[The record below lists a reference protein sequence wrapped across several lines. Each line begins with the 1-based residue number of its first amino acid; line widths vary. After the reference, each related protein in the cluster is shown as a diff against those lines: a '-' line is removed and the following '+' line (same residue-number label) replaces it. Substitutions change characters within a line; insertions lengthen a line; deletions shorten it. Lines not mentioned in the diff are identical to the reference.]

1 MKEFLIYH
9 KNKTNI
15 NHLGKASDSFLNYIY
30 YICHPKL
37 SKELIVLKKKKKGQ
51 GQGWG
56 GKEDSKD
63 ENCSNTLLTSWAGS
77 QVVSTWMACVGCQMA
92 RSSFRDRN
100 LDPKAE
106 QATY

>member
-37 SKELIVLKKKKKGQ
+37 SKELIGLKKKKKARVR
-51 GQGWG
+51 G
-56 GKEDSKD
+56 GEARR
-63 ENCSNTLLTSWAGS
+63 TLRMRI
-77 QVVSTWMACVGCQMA
+77 VVIL
-92 RSSFRDRN
+92 F
-100 LDPKAE
+100 
-106 QATY
+106 

>member
-37 SKELIVLKKKKKGQ
+37 SKELTGLKKKARVR
-51 GQGWG
+51 G
-56 GKEDSKD
+56 GEARR
-63 ENCSNTLLTSWAGS
+63 TLRMRS
-77 QVVSTWMACVGCQMA
+77 VVI
-92 RSSFRDRN
+92 
-100 LDPKAE
+100 LL
-106 QATY
+106 

>member
-37 SKELIVLKKKKKGQ
+37 SKELTGLKKKEKKARVR
-51 GQGWG
+51 G
-56 GKEDSKD
+56 GEARR
-63 ENCSNTLLTSWAGS
+63 TLRMRI
-77 QVVSTWMACVGCQMA
+77 VVIL
-92 RSSFRDRN
+92 F
-100 LDPKAE
+100 
-106 QATY
+106 